1 MRYEEFI
8 SIHPI
13 DEYLD
18 YNQEYTNINEELK
31 KARQEYLSV
40 EHFLEYHCGLN
51 WDLQIEQ
58 YPNEFKLY
66 RHLYNKV
73 RLETIK
79 NKIIETEKDKERLE
93 RGSIIYVNG
102 RLKKINKGSL
112 EDIHR
117 CERRLCYFYD
127 SVRRL
132 TENMEKVDE

>member
-8 SIHPI
+8 SIHPV

-18 YNQEYTNINEELK
+18 YDQEYANMNDELK
-31 KARQEYLSV
+31 KARQEYVSV

-93 RGSIIYVNG
+93 RNNVIYVNG
-102 RLKKINKGSL
+102 HLRKINKEPL
-112 EDIHR
+112 EEIHR

-132 TENMEKVDE
+132 TEIMEKVDE

>member
-58 YPNEFKLY
+58 YPNEFKLH

-102 RLKKINKGSL
+102 QIKKIDKESL

-132 TENMEKVDE
+132 TEIMEKVDE

>member
-1 MRYEEFI
+1 MRCEEFI

-132 TENMEKVDE
+132 TEIMEKVDE

>member
-13 DEYLD
+13 DKYLD

-132 TENMEKVDE
+132 TEIMEKVDE

>member
-8 SIHPI
+8 LIHPV
-13 DEYLD
+13 DEYLEYD
-18 YNQEYTNINEELK
+18 QEYTNTNEELK
-31 KARQEYLSV
+31 KVRQEYLSV

-58 YPNEFKLY
+58 YPNEFKLC

-93 RGSIIYVNG
+93 RNNVIYVNG
-102 RLKKINKGSL
+102 LRKINKEPL
-112 EDIHR
+112 EEIHR

-127 SVRRL
+127 SIRRL
-132 TENMEKVDE
+132 TEIMEKVDE

>member
-18 YNQEYTNINEELK
+18 YNQEYTNIKKKKK

-51 WDLQIEQ
+51 CDLQIEQ
-58 YPNEFKLY
+58 YPNECKLY

-102 RLKKINKGSL
+102 RLRKIDKGLL

-132 TENMEKVDE
+132 TEIMEKVDE

>member
-1 MRYEEFI
+1 MKNIYI

-79 NKIIETEKDKERLE
+79 NKIIETEKEKERLE

-102 RLKKINKGSL
+102 RLKKIDKGPL

-117 CERRLCYFYD
+117 CEHRLCYFYD
-127 SVRRL
+127 SVRKL
-132 TENMEKVDE
+132 TEIMEKVDE

>member
-18 YNQEYTNINEELK
+18 YNQEYTNVNEELK

-40 EHFLEYHCGLN
+40 EHFLEYQCGLN

-102 RLKKINKGSL
+102 RLKKIDKGSL

-132 TENMEKVDE
+132 TEIMEKVDE

>member
-40 EHFLEYHCGLN
+40 EHFLEYHFGLN

-93 RGSIIYVNG
+93 RNNVIYVNG
-102 RLKKINKGSL
+102 HLRKINKEPL
-112 EDIHR
+112 EEIHR

-127 SVRRL
+127 SIRRL
-132 TENMEKVDE
+132 TEIMEKVDE

>member
-18 YNQEYTNINEELK
+18 YNQEYTNINEEFK

-79 NKIIETEKDKERLE
+79 NKIIETEKDKERLK

-102 RLKKINKGSL
+102 RLKKIDKGSL

-132 TENMEKVDE
+132 TEIMEKVDE

>member
-117 CERRLCYFYD
+117 CEPRLCYFYD

-132 TENMEKVDE
+132 TEIMEKVDE

>member
-1 MRYEEFI
+1 MRYDEFI

-13 DEYLD
+13 NKYLEYD
-18 YNQEYTNINEELK
+18 QEYANTNDELK

-58 YPNEFKLY
+58 HPNEFKLY

-102 RLKKINKGSL
+102 RLRKIDKGPL

-132 TENMEKVDE
+132 TEIMEKVDE

>member
-13 DEYLD
+13 DKYLD

>member
-1 MRYEEFI
+1 MGYEEFI

-13 DEYLD
+13 DEYLEYD
-18 YNQEYTNINEELK
+18 QEYINANDELK

-40 EHFLEYHCGLN
+40 EHFLEHHCGLN

-73 RLETIK
+73 ILETIK
-79 NKIIETEKDKERLE
+79 NKIIETEKEKERLE

-102 RLKKINKGSL
+102 RLKKIDKGSL

-127 SVRRL
+127 NARRL
-132 TENMEKVDE
+132 TETMEKVDE

>member
-31 KARQEYLSV
+31 KARQEYLLV

-79 NKIIETEKDKERLE
+79 NNYDKKNEEL
-93 RGSIIYVNG
+93 
-102 RLKKINKGSL
+102 
-112 EDIHR
+112 
-117 CERRLCYFYD
+117 
-127 SVRRL
+127 
-132 TENMEKVDE
+132 DEITN

>member
-1 MRYEEFI
+1 M
-8 SIHPI
+8 
-13 DEYLD
+13 
-18 YNQEYTNINEELK
+18 
-31 KARQEYLSV
+31 ARQEYLSV

-102 RLKKINKGSL
+102 RLRKIDKGSL

-132 TENMEKVDE
+132 TEIMEKVDE

>member
-18 YNQEYTNINEELK
+18 YNQEYTNINEEFK

-102 RLKKINKGSL
+102 RLKKIDKGSL

-117 CERRLCYFYD
+117 CERRLCYFYN

-132 TENMEKVDE
+132 TEIMEKVDE

>member
-1 MRYEEFI
+1 
-8 SIHPI
+8 
-13 DEYLD
+13 L
-18 YNQEYTNINEELK
+18 
-31 KARQEYLSV
+31 
-40 EHFLEYHCGLN
+40 
-51 WDLQIEQ
+51 DLQIEQ

-79 NKIIETEKDKERLE
+79 NKIIETEKEKERLE

-102 RLKKINKGSL
+102 RLKKIDKGSL

-127 SVRRL
+127 NARRL
-132 TENMEKVDE
+132 TETMEKVDE

>member
-79 NKIIETEKDKERLE
+79 NKERLE

-102 RLKKINKGSL
+102 RLKKIDKGPL

-132 TENMEKVDE
+132 TEIMEKVDE

>member
-79 NKIIETEKDKERLE
+79 NKKIEKEKDKERLK

-102 RLKKINKGSL
+102 RLKKIDKGPL

-132 TENMEKVDE
+132 TEIMEKVDE

>member
-1 MRYEEFI
+1 MGYEEFI

-13 DEYLD
+13 DEYLEYD
-18 YNQEYTNINEELK
+18 QEYINTNDELK

-40 EHFLEYHCGLN
+40 EHFLEHHCGLN

-73 RLETIK
+73 ILETIK
-79 NKIIETEKDKERLE
+79 NKIIETEKEKERLE

-102 RLKKINKGSL
+102 RLKKIDKGSL

-132 TENMEKVDE
+132 TETMEKVDE

>member
-102 RLKKINKGSL
+102 RLKKIDKGSL

-117 CERRLCYFYD
+117 CERRLCYFYN

-132 TENMEKVDE
+132 TEIMEKVDE

>member
-117 CERRLCYFYD
+117 CERRLCYFYN

-132 TENMEKVDE
+132 TEIMEKVDE

>member
-18 YNQEYTNINEELK
+18 YNQEYTNINEEFK

-58 YPNEFKLY
+58 YTNEFKLY
-66 RHLYNKV
+66 RNLYNKV

-132 TENMEKVDE
+132 TEIMEKVDE

>member
-102 RLKKINKGSL
+102 RLKKIDKGSL

-117 CERRLCYFYD
+117 CERRLCYFYN
-127 SVRRL
+127 SLRRL
-132 TENMEKVDE
+132 TEIMEKVDE

>member
-18 YNQEYTNINEELK
+18 YNQEYTNINEEFK

-79 NKIIETEKDKERLE
+79 NKIIETEKDKERLK

-102 RLKKINKGSL
+102 RLKKIDKGSL

-117 CERRLCYFYD
+117 CERRLCYFYN

-132 TENMEKVDE
+132 TEIMEKVDE